1 MVSGKLLIA
10 IALVVVGIALIPQAK
25 RKGVV
30 AMGWVL
36 GFLATG
42 MTIVAVFTLMR
53 R

>member
-10 IALVVVGIALIPQAK
+10 IALVVIGITLIPQVK
-25 RKGVV
+25 KKGIV

-42 MTIVAVFTLMR
+42 LAIIAVFTLTQR
-53 R
+53 